1 MNKNFIST
9 KKTYIAPTAK
19 FVIVDTQHL
28 MAGSTGTAGSDSDQG
43 TGTGN
48 GTAKDGIFTTDEFN
62 F

>member
-19 FVIVDTQHL
+19 FVIVETQHL
-28 MAGSTGTAGSDSDQG
+28 MAGASGAGQDGDG
-43 TGTGN
+43 TGHN
-48 GTAKDGIFTTDEFN
+48 AKDGIFTTDEFN